1 MAYARLVFEGSKER
15 KQMSIAGLQSI
26 QQSLQAQ
33 TKTLK
38 SEQTSSPGFK
48 EMLSA
53 ALKNVNQLEKE
64 SEAITNDFIAG
75 RTDSIHSVLIA
86 AEKASIALDMV
97 IEVRGKILDAYTE
110 IMRMQL

>member
-1 MAYARLVFEGSKER
+1 
-15 KQMSIAGLQSI
+15 
-26 QQSLQAQ
+26 
-33 TKTLK
+33 
-38 SEQTSSPGFK
+38 
-48 EMLSA
+48 
-53 ALKNVNQLEKE
+53 LEKE